1 MRAAQNVLVPHNKEA
16 QASSLSNNREKL
28 KSLSIDFEKK
38 MKIKDQGMG
47 EYSFESLCLSKLP
60 TSPRSHGQPSTS
72 RHKATQPIKKFDG
85 KFIQV
90 GTLTEELEDK
100 DILNW
105 LYKDE
110 EETKAAAL
118 EVTIPAQQ
126 YGNGFRI
133 MQQMG
138 YKGKGPIGKRQE
150 GITKPIQPHSQ
161 LTKDKSRLGYGQ
173 HIQPIQK

>member
-1 MRAAQNVLVPHNKEA
+1 MRADQNVLVPHKREA
-16 QASSLSNNREKL
+16 QASSSSNNQEKL
-28 KSLSIDFEKK
+28 KYFSIDFEKK

-47 EYSFESLCLSKLP
+47 EYSFESLCLSKLS
-60 TSPRSHGQPSTS
+60 TSPKSHGQPSTS
-72 RHKATQPIKKFDG
+72 RHKVAQPINKFDG

-90 GTLTEELEDK
+90 GTVTEESEDK

-110 EETKAAAL
+110 EETRATSL
-118 EVTIPAQQ
+118 EVTIPTQKH
-126 YGNGFRI
+126 GNGFRI
-133 MQQMG
+133 MQWMG
-138 YKGKGPIGKRQE
+138 YKGKGPISKPQLC
-150 GITKPIQPHSQ
+150 ITEPIQHHSQ